1 MDQKSRESI
10 DHLTKSIVRGAG
22 TDEADVD
29 RIVSSP
35 FITSRLRARIEAER
49 KRQTEPVGGWFG
61 TVLVAARAITVLVVV
76 TAASVL
82 AFWFSRT
89 NASTTS
95 PPRITGAG
103 ADDVSRVISGGTCA
117 LSSTQECAIS
127 REEVLAT
134 LFADK
139 EQERS
144 K

>member
-22 TDEADVD
+22 ADEADVD

-35 FITSRLRARIEAER
+35 FINSRLRARIEAER
-49 KRQTEPVGGWFG
+49 KRQTEPVGGWFV
-61 TVLVAARAITVLVVV
+61 TVLVAARAIMVLVVV
-76 TAASVL
+76 TAAAVL
-82 AFWFSRT
+82 AFWLSRT
-89 NASTTS
+89 NASTSS
-95 PPRITGAG
+95 PPRITG

-139 EQERS
+139 EQE
-144 K
+144 